1 MIVFELIC
9 AGDHRF
15 EGWFGSSEDF
25 EAQRGRGLLVCPVC
39 GSDQVRKLPAAK
51 IRRAGA
57 GAGTGES
64 AVSTGEPADG
74 KTEVTLAAFIDH
86 ILRTTEDVGRRF
98 AQEARKIHHQE
109 APSRGIRG
117 VATRDEAEALTEE
130 GIAVFP
136 LPIPPRSDW
145 H

>member
-15 EGWFGSSEDF
+15 EGLFGSSEDF
-25 EAQRGRGLLVCPVC
+25 ESQRLRGLLACPVC
-39 GSDQVRKLPAAK
+39 ASDDVRKLPAAK
-51 IRRAGA
+51 IKRAGS
-57 GAGTGES
+57 GAGPT
-64 AVSTGEPADG
+64 EPAPGGTPNG
-74 KTEVTLAAFIDH
+74 KAEITLAAFVDH
-86 ILRTTEDVGRRF
+86 VLRNTEDVGRRF
-98 AQEARKIHHQE
+98 AEEARKIHQEE

-117 VATRDEAEALTEE
+117 VATPDEAQALADE